1 MKKLLG
7 IMVLGLLLSGNAFA
21 DNISDFQI
29 DEMSIGDSALKYYSK
44 SLIKRNKQ
52 KWYNSKE
59 YSTSV
64 IRKVNISY
72 KTKDKNFTIVAL
84 EKIETMDIEK
94 CLERLP
100 KEFESIKDIFDSNIE
115 IEGPKRSNH
124 WADKSNNSWLD
135 GYYFYLGSNEI
146 ISVECYNWSDE
157 LTSKKG
163 WGDNLRYSVYSKE
176 FNNFLNNQ

>member
-1 MKKLLG
+1 MKILLG
-7 IMVLGLLLSGNAFA
+7 IVALGLLFSGNANA

-29 DEMSIGDSALKYYSK
+29 DEMSIGDNALKYYSK

-64 IRKVNISY
+64 IRGVNISY

-84 EKIETMDIEK
+84 EKVEGMDIEK

-100 KEFESIKDIFDSNIE
+100 KEFDSIKDIFDSNIK
-115 IEGPKRSNH
+115 IEGPIRSNH
-124 WADKSNNSWLD
+124 WADKSNKSWYE
-135 GYYFYLGSNEI
+135 GYIFHLSNNDQ

-157 LTSKKG
+157 ITSKKG
-163 WGDNLRYSVYSKE
+163 WQDNLRHSVYTKE

>member
-1 MKKLLG
+1 LKKILG
-7 IMVLGLLLSGNAFA
+7 IIVLGLLLSGNAYA

-44 SLIKRNKQ
+44 SLIKRNKK

-59 YSTSV
+59 YSTSA
-64 IRKVNISY
+64 IRGVNISY

-84 EKIETMDIEK
+84 EKSEIMDIEK
-94 CLERLP
+94 CLEGLP
-100 KEFESIKDIFDSNIE
+100 KEFESIKDIFDSNIK
-115 IEGPKRSNH
+115 IEGPIRSNH
-124 WADKSNNSWLD
+124 WADKSNNSWYD
-135 GYYFYLGSNEI
+135 GYYFYLSSNDT

-157 LTSKKG
+157 ITSKKG
-163 WGDNLRYSVYSKE
+163 WRDNLRHSVYTKE

>member
-7 IMVLGLLLSGNAFA
+7 ILVLGLLLSLNAKA
-21 DNISDFQI
+21 NNISDFQI

-52 KWYNSKE
+52 EWYNSKE

-64 IRKVNISY
+64 IRGVHISY

-84 EKIETMDIEK
+84 EKVELMDIEK
-94 CLERLP
+94 CLGGLP
-100 KEFESIKDIFDSNIE
+100 KEFDSIKDMFDRNIQS
-115 IEGPKRSNH
+115 EGPIRTNH
-124 WADKSNNSWLD
+124 WADKSNKSWYE
-135 GYYFYLGSNEI
+135 GYYFYLSNDDL

-157 LTSKKG
+157 ITSKKN
-163 WGDNLRYSVYSKE
+163 WQDNLRHSVITKE